1 LQPAPFGAR
10 LVSLGRIKAK
20 SAVPQEGLLMKQTT
34 PFSLT
39 ITRGPGEVVL
49 TLAGEIDTLTG
60 PRFDE
65 AAEVIQGGRGIT
77 IVFDMSRV
85 TFMDS
90 TGLSVIAGTLR
101 RLQPVGGRLCI
112 RGASPMIRR
121 LLEISGITQSEMFE
135 IAPVVSDLPTAA
147 NR

>member
-1 LQPAPFGAR
+1 
-10 LVSLGRIKAK
+10 
-20 SAVPQEGLLMKQTT
+20 MKQTT

-65 AAEVIQGGRGIT
+65 AAEVIGGGGGMAN
-77 IVFDMSRV
+77 VFDKRRV

-90 TGLSVIAGTLR
+90 TGLSVIARTLR
-101 RLQPVGGRLCI
+101 RLEPVGGRLCI

-121 LLEISGITQSEMFE
+121 LLEITGITQSEMFE
-135 IAPVVSDLPTAA
+135 VTPAVSDLPAA
-147 NR
+147 VNR